1 MQEECFGTRDRT
13 YSAWHRRLSTRR
25 FVGIDRAQL
34 LAMIDLDASLYVE
47 YDDGTKEPVALIETA
62 RDVGQDHKPVTVTR
76 RLAMRAGLP
85 CYLLL
90 YTPGD
95 TQNPADQRWR
105 DITHFRIKRVWPRPE
120 AAWRKIAPGE
130 WAQALLQIRTWAA
143 RRLDVQATNDPY
155 WQK

>member
-1 MQEECFGTRDRT
+1 M
-13 YSAWHRRLSTRR
+13 STRR

-47 YDDGTKEPVALIETA
+47 YDDGAKEPVALIETA
-62 RDVGQDHKPVTVTR
+62 RDVGQEHKPVTVTR

-90 YTPGD
+90 D
-95 TQNPADQRWR
+95 TRADTRNPADTRWR
-105 DITHFRIKRVWPRPE
+105 DITHFRIKRVWPRPPE
-120 AAWRKIAPGE
+120 ATWRKVAPGE

-143 RRLDVQATNDPY
+143 CRLDVQAANGPLFQVKPPQAQLATDTIT
-155 WQK
+155 